1 MPDVQYQVR
10 DHVAEI
16 ALQRAPV
23 NALTEGM
30 LDQLIAVLT
39 QASIDPN
46 VRAVILHSA
55 LTQRFCAGIDLKA
68 VEQGSEVDL
77 RTLIE
82 KLYVGV
88 FDAQLALG
96 KPSIAVVNGATRG
109 GGMTLAI
116 SCDLVVAA
124 RSATFG
130 YPEIDVGLIPAI
142 HFAHLP
148 GIVGRYRAFDLLFSG
163 RTFSADEA
171 AVLGLVSRVVEDEG
185 VLDEARAL
193 ARALAD
199 KPEEALRRGRAMFRR
214 VNDADYRPKV
224 LAAVNDFCAVASTP
238 QAREAV
244 KAFLNKRT
252 RAGS

>member
-55 LTQRFCAGIDLKA
+55 LKQRFCAGIDLKA
-68 VEQGSEVDL
+68 VEQGSEADL

-82 KLYVGV
+82 KLYVRV

-224 LAAVNDFCAVASTP
+224 LAAVDDFCAVASTP